1 MNSEVKMFKKIKEI
15 ISLLVKPIIRI
26 SNLTVF
32 ITFIVTAF
40 VMYRYVGNK
49 IIGVMIMFAA
59 FFFLLFNKIELMD
72 KRLKLLEEK

>member
-1 MNSEVKMFKKIKEI
+1 MFKKIKEI